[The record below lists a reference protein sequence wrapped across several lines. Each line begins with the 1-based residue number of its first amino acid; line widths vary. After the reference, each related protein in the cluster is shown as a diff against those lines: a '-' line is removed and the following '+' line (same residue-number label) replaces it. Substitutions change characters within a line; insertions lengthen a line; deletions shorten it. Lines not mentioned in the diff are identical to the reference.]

1 MDQIIVFAIPVF
13 ALLIGLEFAYGWLK
27 GRNTYRLNDAI
38 SSLSQGL
45 LSQVAAVCT
54 QIFQIGLY
62 AMFYAHFGPKQW
74 AAAWQTP
81 WGWVAAVV
89 FFDFCDY
96 WLHRVSHRSAIF
108 WAAHIVH
115 HQSQCFNFSTALR
128 QESAYAVLGWMFYL
142 PMALAGVPPTV
153 YAVAG
158 LVVLLYQFWI
168 HTELVGRLGWFDR
181 VFSSPSNHRVHHAVN
196 DRYIDKNYGAIF
208 VLWDRLFGTFE
219 PETEP
224 CVYGTRTPLNSW
236 DPGWTVLQGYWSL
249 LSHAMSLPRWRD
261 RARALWAP
269 PGWHPQVSRS
279 EPFDPSGIRPYDPP
293 MTAPQQWA
301 GSALFALAVIATA
314 LFLWHAD
321 DLTTGRTAC
330 GALSLVLALWGI
342 GRILKSPERLVH
354 AGLLSGAASGLAIAI
369 SAGTL

>member
-13 ALLIGLEFAYGWLK
+13 ALLIGLEFVYGRLT
-27 GRNTYRLNDAI
+27 GRNPYRLNDAI

-45 LSQVAAVCT
+45 LSQVVAVCT

-62 AMFYAHFGPKQW
+62 AMFYAHFAPRH
-74 AAAWQTP
+74 AAAFWQTP
-81 WGWVAAVV
+81 GGWVAAVV

-128 QESAYAVLGWMFYL
+128 QESAYALLGWMFYL

-236 DPGWTVLQGYWSL
+236 DPGWAVLQGYWHL
-249 LSHAMSLPRWRD
+249 LRHAMRLPRWRD
-261 RARALWAP
+261 KVRALWAP
-269 PGWHPQVSRS
+269 PGWQPHAP
-279 EPFDPSGIRPYDPP
+279 PTAAFDVHTVQPYDPP
-293 MTAPQQWA
+293 MTPPQQWA
-301 GSALFALAVIATA
+301 GCGLFVLAVATTA

-321 DLTTGRTAC
+321 GLSTSRTAY
-330 GALSLVLALWGI
+330 GALSIALALWGI
-342 GRILKSPERLVH
+342 GRILRSPGKWIY
-354 AGLLSGAASGLAIAI
+354 AGLLSSAASGTAIAI
-369 SAGTL
+369 SVGVL